1 MNIAFFLTPK
11 HEIVTLRESMTL
23 RQAMEKME
31 YHKYSA
37 VPVIDNEGRYQYTLS
52 EGDVLWHIKDH
63 MDLSLKNS
71 EAVNINQI
79 KRSRN
84 IEAVSINEDIEV
96 VLDLTRYQNFIP
108 VVDDTGIFIG
118 IIRRSDMMA
127 NHFEYEGIKKQK
139 KLQLKWA
146 EA

>member
-11 HEIVTLRESMTL
+11 HEIVTLTESMTL

-37 VPVIDNEGRYQYTLS
+37 VPVIDDEGRYRYTLS
-52 EGDVLWHIKDH
+52 EGDILWYVKDH
-63 MDLSLKNS
+63 MDLSIKNS
-71 EAVNINQI
+71 EKVNISQI
-79 KRSRN
+79 ERSRS
-84 IEAVSINEDIEV
+84 IEAVSINKEFSV
-96 VLDLTRYQNFIP
+96 VEELTQYQNFIP

-118 IIRRSDMMA
+118 IIRRGDIIA
-127 NHFEYEGIKKQK
+127 RHFEYDNNRKVRKFK
-139 KLQLKWA
+139 RNWA

>member
-11 HEIVTLRESMTL
+11 HEIVTLTESMTL

-37 VPVIDNEGRYQYTLS
+37 VPVIDDEGRYRDTLS
-52 EGDVLWHIKDH
+52 EGDILWYVKDH
-63 MDLSLKNS
+63 MDLSIKNS
-71 EAVNINQI
+71 EKVNISQI
-79 KRSRN
+79 ERSRS
-84 IEAVSINEDIEV
+84 IEAVSINEEFSV
-96 VLDLTRYQNFIP
+96 VEELTQYQNFIP

-118 IIRRSDMMA
+118 IIRRGDIIA
-127 NHFEYEGIKKQK
+127 RHFEYDNNRKVRKFK
-139 KLQLKWA
+139 RNWA

>member
-11 HEIVTLRESMTL
+11 HEIVTLTESMTL

-37 VPVIDNEGRYQYTLS
+37 VPVIDDEGRYQYTLS

-79 KRSRN
+79 KRSRS

-146 EA
+146 EV